1 MTSKHSGG
9 GLIAVSALL
18 ALAYLLTP
26 RGGTARFHLERF
38 YRLQATA
45 DRSVIEVEIGRA
57 ADANGLKR
65 SVLRALVQVE
75 SGLKPSALSPV
86 GARGLSQVM
95 PFNARR
101 CGLPSADHLWD
112 PVWNLRC
119 GARILREELDHH
131 GDLAKA
137 LTVYNCGRV
146 KCSEGQ
152 QYAKKVMSLANAN
165 G

>member
-1 MTSKHSGG
+1 MTTKNGGG
-9 GLIAVSALL
+9 GLIVVAVLVSF
-18 ALAYLLTP
+18 AYLLTP
-26 RGGTARFHLERF
+26 RGGTARYHLERY

-45 DRSVIEVEIGRA
+45 DRSVIETEIRRA

-112 PVWNLRC
+112 PVYNLRC
-119 GARILREELDHH
+119 GARILREELDQH

-152 QYAKKVMSLANAN
+152 QYAKKVMSIAK
-165 G
+165 GDG

>member
-9 GLIAVSALL
+9 GLIAFSALL
-18 ALAYLLTP
+18 ALAYLLIP

-38 YRLQATA
+38 YRLQTSV
-45 DRSVIEVEIGRA
+45 DRNIIETEIGRA
-57 ADANGLKR
+57 AKAHGLKR

-119 GARILREELDHH
+119 GARILREELDQH

-152 QYAKKVMSLANAN
+152 QYAKKVMLLALAN

>member
-1 MTSKHSGG
+1 MTTKNSGG
-9 GLIAVSALL
+9 GLIVVAVLVSF
-18 ALAYLLTP
+18 AYLLTP
-26 RGGTARFHLERF
+26 RGGTARYHLERY

-45 DRSVIEVEIGRA
+45 DRSVIETEIRRA

-112 PVWNLRC
+112 PVYNLRC
-119 GARILREELDHH
+119 GARILREELDQH

-152 QYAKKVMSLANAN
+152 QYAKKVMSIAK
-165 G
+165 GDG

>member
-1 MTSKHSGG
+1 MTTKNGGG
-9 GLIAVSALL
+9 GLIVVAVLVSF
-18 ALAYLLTP
+18 AYLLTP
-26 RGGTARFHLERF
+26 RGGTARYHLERY

-45 DRSVIEVEIGRA
+45 DRSVIETEIRRA

-112 PVWNLRC
+112 PVYNLRC
-119 GARILREELDHH
+119 GARILREELDQH

-146 KCSEGQ
+146 RCSEGQ
-152 QYAKKVMSLANAN
+152 QYAKKVMSIAK
-165 G
+165 GDG